1 MFQKKNGKG
10 GTLTDV
16 PMAAAELTEAAAIG
30 QVVGAISFLDGA
42 GFHGLDTAISGGEI
56 PSGSIGKVKQA
67 AAITAAVKWPAEL
80 LEVDRAL
87 AGNLKVLSAA
97 IAAGNASAAADPA
110 KAVHDGVHVL
120 SRKVHAW
127 LGEMGGDHGADASP
141 SH

>member
-42 GFHGLDTAISGGEI
+42 GFHGLDTAIAVGEI

-67 AAITAAVKWPAEL
+67 AAITAAL
-80 LEVDRAL
+80 
-87 AGNLKVLSAA
+87 
-97 IAAGNASAAADPA
+97 
-110 KAVHDGVHVL
+110 
-120 SRKVHAW
+120 
-127 LGEMGGDHGADASP
+127 
-141 SH
+141 